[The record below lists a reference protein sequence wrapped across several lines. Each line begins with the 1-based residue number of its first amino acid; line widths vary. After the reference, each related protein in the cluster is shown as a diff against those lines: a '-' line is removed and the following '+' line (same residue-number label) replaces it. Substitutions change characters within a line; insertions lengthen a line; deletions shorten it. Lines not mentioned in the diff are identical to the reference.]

1 MNNLEIY
8 TELQCRYLINFLFIS
23 VRNEGSYLKI
33 NEYYK
38 GLLRSEN
45 YDNNYSE
52 LLMLIK
58 PFNFP
63 SETTD
68 YLLNKEDYEDIF
80 FEYFNVK
87 KVEVD
92 YFDRLNSVINRVFIS
107 MNLKDVDLLLNEAE
121 NYLFVFDSKIIG
133 EIKKLNL
140 NFKKINL

>member
-52 LLMLIK
+52 L
-58 PFNFP
+58 
-63 SETTD
+63 
-68 YLLNKEDYEDIF
+68 
-80 FEYFNVK
+80 
-87 KVEVD
+87 
-92 YFDRLNSVINRVFIS
+92 
-107 MNLKDVDLLLNEAE
+107 
-121 NYLFVFDSKIIG
+121 
-133 EIKKLNL
+133 
-140 NFKKINL
+140 

>member
-1 MNNLEIY
+1 MSNLKIY
-8 TELQCRYLINFLFIS
+8 TELKCRYLINFLFIS

-68 YLLNKEDYEDIF
+68 YLLNKEDYE
-80 FEYFNVK
+80 VK
-87 KVEVD
+87 
-92 YFDRLNSVINRVFIS
+92 S
-107 MNLKDVDLLLNEAE
+107 
-121 NYLFVFDSKIIG
+121 IIG
-133 EIKKLNL
+133 MYAVVRAKYLHCL
-140 NFKKINL
+140 